1 MIDAHHHLW
10 DPRAREYDWL
20 GGGQPWASDEDLAKL
35 RHPFTLADLR
45 PLATDAGVTGTVAVQ
60 TVDDEWETRDLLALA
75 AGIDLDG
82 NAIGSSHANPLLAGV
97 VGWVDLTSPDVE
109 GAVAR
114 LRAQPGGSFLRGIR
128 HPLLSEPDPAWLTR
142 PDVLRG
148 LRGLGNTGL
157 CFDVIALPHQL
168 ESAVA
173 AARSVPEVSY
183 VLNHLGGPPVG
194 TGERPGDSTWASTI
208 RSLGELSN
216 VTCKL
221 SGIHGPSVRASAL
234 RPYYATVLEA
244 FGPDRLMF
252 GSDWPVSSLAAAYG
266 EVCALYR
273 ELTADLTAAD
283 QAAVFDRTARRVYG
297 LGEAST

>member
-20 GGGQPWASDEDLAKL
+20 SGGQPWASDEDLAKL
-35 RHPFTLADLR
+35 RHPFTLAELG
-45 PLATDAGVTGTVAVQ
+45 PLTTDAGVTGTVVVQ

-82 NAIGSSHANPLLAGV
+82 NAVPSSHDNRLLAGV
-97 VGWVDLTSPDVE
+97 VGWVDVTSPDVE

-142 PDVLRG
+142 PEVLHG

-157 CFDVIALPHQL
+157 CFDVIALRHQL
-168 ESAVA
+168 GSAVA
-173 AARSVPEVSY
+173 AARSVPGVSF

-194 TGERPGDSTWASTI
+194 TGEHPGDGTWASTV
-208 RSLGELSN
+208 RRLGELSN

-221 SGIHGPSVRASAL
+221 SGVHGPSVRASTL
-234 RPYYATVLEA
+234 RPYYDTVLEA

-252 GSDWPVSSLAAAYG
+252 GSDWPVSSLAATYG
-266 EVCALYR
+266 EVCAVYR
-273 ELTADLTAAD
+273 ELTADLTASE
-283 QAAVFDRTARRVYG
+283 QAAIFDRTARRVYG

>member
-35 RHPFTLADLR
+35 RHPFTLTELG
-45 PLATDAGVTGTVAVQ
+45 PLATDAGVTSTVVVQ

-82 NAIGSSHANPLLAGV
+82 NAVRSSRGSRLLAGV

-109 GAVAR
+109 NAVAR

-128 HPLLSEPDPAWLTR
+128 HPLLGEPDPAWLTR
-142 PDVLRG
+142 PEVLRG
-148 LRGLGNTGL
+148 LRGLGNTDL
-157 CFDVIALPHQL
+157 CFDVIALPHHF
-168 ESAVA
+168 ESVVV
-173 AARSVPEVSY
+173 AARSVPEVRF

-194 TGERPGDSTWASTI
+194 TGEQPGDNAWASTI

-221 SGIHGPSVRASAL
+221 SGMHGPSVRAGTL
-234 RPYYATVLEA
+234 RPYYAIVLEA

-252 GSDWPVSSLAAAYG
+252 GSDWPVSSLAATYG
-266 EVCALYR
+266 EVCDVHQ
-273 ELTADLTAAD
+273 ELTADLTAAE

-297 LGEAST
+297 LGGASA